1 MFVQKGATWEAR
13 TIRLGVANY
22 DYTEVVGD
30 GLKEGDKVA
39 MLSAAALQA
48 KRQAQNDQMKA
59 GASPLGGSAPGGG
72 GRGPGGGR
80 GN

>member
-1 MFVQKGATWEAR
+1 
-13 TIRLGVANY
+13 
-22 DYTEVVGD
+22 
-30 GLKEGDKVA
+30 

-48 KRQAQNDQMKA
+48 KRQQQNDQMKGA
-59 GASPLGGSAPGGG
+59 ASPLGGAQGGG